1 MSQETLDP
9 KLAAAAGQPVS
20 RRSGSLVPLIV
31 GSALMLQQMEA
42 FIIAN
47 ALPTMAKALGED
59 PLRLNMAIT
68 AFLLASAVFLP
79 LSGWV
84 GDRFG
89 AKRVYLAS
97 MVLFAVSSAG
107 CGLSQNLEQLVVGRM
122 IQGASAAMMAPV
134 ARLVLLRSTPKSELV
149 SALSIY
155 TMPAVFAPLAGPALG
170 GFIVTYF
177 DWRWIFFINLPL
189 AAISILLAMA
199 YVPDIPK
206 EKHVPKIDW
215 TGLALTGVA
224 LASLVFALENVG
236 RAFLPGWQVA
246 ALFALGVVCSLLYWR
261 HARGNPNAAVDISLF
276 KIPTYAAATLGG
288 AFQRLLISATPF
300 LLAIL
305 LQIGFGMTA
314 FAAGLMVVA
323 SGSASLFMKFLA
335 PPLIE
340 RFGFRNLMIF
350 NGVAFGLSF
359 MMYALFRPGMAIW
372 LMVVILAVGGLFRSL
387 QFTALSGLG
396 FADVSSAQMS
406 RASTLT
412 SMTVQLVQT
421 IGVTFATILLHANA
435 RLRGEAALTWQ
446 AVSPVFVVMGLMTM
460 LSLIWYVRM
469 PKDAGASLSG
479 RATP

>member
-1 MSQETLDP
+1 MSQEALDP
-9 KLAAAAGQPVS
+9 KLAAAAGQAVS
-20 RRSGSLVPLIV
+20 RRSRSLVPLIV

-42 FIIAN
+42 SIITN

-68 AFLLASAVFLP
+68 VYLLASAVFLP

-122 IQGASAAMMAPV
+122 IQGAAAAMMAPV

-189 AAISILLAMA
+189 AAISILLAT

-276 KIPTYAAATLGG
+276 KIPTYAAATIGG
-288 AFQRLLISATPF
+288 AFQRLLISATPY

-314 FAAGLMVVA
+314 FAAGLMVMA
-323 SGSASLFMKFLA
+323 SGLASLFMKFVA

-350 NGVAFGLSF
+350 NGVAFGLSI
-359 MMYALFRPGMAIW
+359 MMYALFRPGMAVW

-387 QFTALSGLG
+387 QFTVLSGLG

-412 SMTVQLVQT
+412 SMAVQLVQT

-435 RLRGEAALTWQ
+435 RLRGDGALTWQ
-446 AVSPVFVVMGLMTM
+446 AVGPVFVVMGLVTM
-460 LSLIWYVRM
+460 LSLFWYVRM

-479 RATP
+479 RSSA

>member
-1 MSQETLDP
+1 MSQEALDP
-9 KLAAAAGQPVS
+9 KLAAAAGQAVS
-20 RRSGSLVPLIV
+20 RRSRSLVPLIV

-42 FIIAN
+42 SIITN

-68 AFLLASAVFLP
+68 VYLLASAVFLP

-122 IQGASAAMMAPV
+122 IQGAAAAMMAPV

-189 AAISILLAMA
+189 AAISILLAT

-261 HARGNPNAAVDISLF
+261 HARGNPNAAVDISIF
-276 KIPTYAAATLGG
+276 KIPTYAAATIGG
-288 AFQRLLISATPF
+288 AFQRLLISATPY

-314 FAAGLMVVA
+314 FAAGLMVMA
-323 SGSASLFMKFLA
+323 SGLASLFMKFVA

-350 NGVAFGLSF
+350 NGVAFGLSI
-359 MMYALFRPGMAIW
+359 MMYALFRPGMAVW

-387 QFTALSGLG
+387 QFTVLSGLG

-412 SMTVQLVQT
+412 SMAVQLVQT

-435 RLRGEAALTWQ
+435 RLRGDGALTWQ
-446 AVSPVFVVMGLMTM
+446 AVGPVFVVMGLVTM
-460 LSLIWYVRM
+460 LSLFWYVRM

-479 RATP
+479 RSSA